1 LTTSLRRTR
10 SAARRL
16 GRPAPGRAA
25 AVVVALLAIVAL
37 VVVVAV
43 GSPPAAAQSSGD
55 PTDTSA
61 PDAAATDAGNESPTT
76 APTSSTSSTLTG
88 STTTSTTLAPAR
100 CDTLPPIAA
109 VFVGTVTAIGPDSA
123 KFHVDEKR
131 TGDVVGDVQ
140 VLYVRDARFIK
151 DGSRYLVTA
160 SVDAET
166 KLLVSKVRPKRGE
179 DPRCSEKDPIY
190 TRNVDGKA
198 IDSGIFAGLHG
209 RSRDVAFAF
218 LKPLGVVLAGLAGLV
233 IVKYVLVF
241 SWRGIRHLFRRRAP
255 T

>member
-1 LTTSLRRTR
+1 MAVLTF
-10 SAARRL
+10 
-16 GRPAPGRAA
+16 
-25 AVVVALLAIVAL
+25 AIVSAFAVIAL
-37 VVVVAV
+37 VVAATSVAS
-43 GSPPAAAQSSGD
+43 GPAAAQAGD
-55 PTDTSA
+55 TETSA
-61 PDAAATDAGNESPTT
+61 PDAGSADTSDEPPTT
-76 APTSSTSSTLTG
+76 ALGPPTSVSPSTTSAG

-100 CDTLPPIAA
+100 CDALPPIAA

-123 KFHVDEKR
+123 KFHVDDKR
-131 TGDVVGDVQ
+131 TGDVGADVQ

-166 KLLVSKVRPKRGE
+166 KLLVSKVRPRRGE

-190 TRNVDGKA
+190 TRNADGTT
-198 IDSGIFAGLHG
+198 IDSGIFAGLNG

-218 LKPLGVVLAGLAGLV
+218 LKPLGVVIAGLAALV
-233 IVKYVLVF
+233 IVKYLLVF
-241 SWRGIRHLFRRRAP
+241 SWRGLRYLFRRRAP